1 MIRTVSIAAL
11 LAASAALA
19 LPTLMPASSDEPSDW
34 SNLPAFTGI
43 KASRGVDVEFTTGGP
58 QSVQAEAIRGDLED
72 LEIYV
77 DDDFLVVR
85 RKDKNGWNWGG
96 NRDKFLVTVSAPQL
110 SDVIASS
117 GADVDGSGLS
127 GDLVGVDSS
136 SGADIDVTD
145 ISAGEVRA
153 EASSGSGISISGT
166 CDSLRAESSSGADI
180 DAGNLICDDVRADAS
195 SGSDIEAYATRSL
208 RADASSGAD
217 IDVGGSPS
225 VVDVDKSSGGDVDY
239 DRAN

>member
-1 MIRTVSIAAL
+1 
-11 LAASAALA
+11 
-19 LPTLMPASSDEPSDW
+19 
-34 SNLPAFTGI
+34 
-43 KASRGVDVEFTTGGP
+43 
-58 QSVQAEAIRGDLED
+58 
-72 LEIYV
+72 
-77 DDDFLVVR
+77 
-85 RKDKNGWNWGG
+85 
-96 NRDKFLVTVSAPQL
+96 
-110 SDVIASS
+110 
-117 GADVDGSGLS
+117 
-127 GDLVGVDSS
+127 VGVASPS
-136 SGADIDVTD
+136 CALIAVTD

-225 VVDVDKSSGGDVDY
+225 VVDIDKSSGGDVDY